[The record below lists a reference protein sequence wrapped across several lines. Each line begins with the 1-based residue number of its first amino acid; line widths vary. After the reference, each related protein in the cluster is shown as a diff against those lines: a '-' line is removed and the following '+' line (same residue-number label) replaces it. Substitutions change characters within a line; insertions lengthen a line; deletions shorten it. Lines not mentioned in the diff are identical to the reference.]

1 MYGALTTA
9 AIPAP
14 VWDGFDIGPVTIHA
28 YALCIVAG
36 MVAALWLAARRWK
49 ARGGPEGSVID
60 ISIWAI
66 IFGLVGARLYH
77 VVSSPDAYFGP
88 NFDGTGDLTK
98 IWRVWEGGLGIWGAV
113 ALGAV
118 GAWIACRRYGFK
130 ISAYA
135 DVVAPGVLLAQAIG
149 RLGNYFNQELFGGPT
164 TAPWGLQVSADH
176 PNFPAGALE
185 GTLFHPTFAYEML
198 WNLLGVALLLLIDRR
213 LHLRRGMMLWSYVAW
228 YTAGRTWIEMLRI
241 DEAEMITLFGTTQ
254 RLNVWTSLL
263 MLLVAIGFLIYLG
276 LTRPKTAEA
285 KAEADSVWR
294 AGHEPVEESETGTE
308 IETETGTETETA
320 TDSMTESETG
330 SATAVGAANPAEP
343 ADPAIDGAKVNAAET
358 KKVADPVE
366 KSD

>member
-1 MYGALTTA
+1 MNALITA

-14 VWDGFDIGPVTIHA
+14 IWDGFDLGPLTIHA

-36 MVAALWLAARRWK
+36 MIAGLWLASRRWK
-49 ARGGPEGSVID
+49 ARGGPEGNIID
-60 ISIWAI
+60 VSIWAI

-198 WNLLGVALLLLIDRR
+198 WNLVGVALLLLIDRR
-213 LHLRRGMMLWSYVAW
+213 LRLRRGMMLWSYVAW

-241 DEAEMITLFGTTQ
+241 DDAEMITLFGTTQ

-285 KAEADSVWR
+285 KAEAESVWR
-294 AGHEPVEESETGTE
+294 AGREPVEDSETA
-308 IETETGTETETA
+308 TETA
-320 TDSMTESETG
+320 SATESTTESDSTTEAESESATG
-330 SATAVGAANPAEP
+330 STAVAGGS
-343 ADPAIDGAKVNAAET
+343 DPAGPAVDGAKVNAAET
-358 KKVADPVE
+358 KKVADPTE
-366 KSD
+366 K

>member
-1 MYGALTTA
+1 MYGALITG

-36 MVAALWLAARRWK
+36 MIAALWLASRRWK
-49 ARGGPEGSVID
+49 ARGGPEGSIID

-164 TAPWGLQVSADH
+164 TAPWGLQVSPDH

-263 MLLVAIGFLIYLG
+263 MLLIAIGFLIYLG
-276 LTRPKTAEA
+276 LTRSKTAES

-294 AGHEPVEESETGTE
+294 AGREPIEESETETESGTE
-308 IETETGTETETA
+308 SKTETESGTGTE
-320 TDSMTESETG
+320 
-330 SATAVGAANPAEP
+330 SATAAGESVPAEP
-343 ADPAIDGAKVNAAET
+343 AVDEAKVNAAET

>member
-1 MYGALTTA
+1 MDGALTTA

-14 VWDGFDIGPVTIHA
+14 IWDGFDLGPVTIHA

-36 MVAALWLAARRWK
+36 MIAGLWLASRRWK
-49 ARGGPEGSVID
+49 ARGGPEGSLID
-60 ISIWAI
+60 VSIWAI

-198 WNLLGVALLLLIDRR
+198 WSLLGVALLLLIDRR
-213 LHLRRGMMLWSYVAW
+213 LQLRRGMMLWSYVAW

-241 DEAEMITLFGTTQ
+241 DDAEMITLFGTTQ

-263 MLLVAIGFLIYLG
+263 MLLIAIGFLIYLG

-285 KAEADSVWR
+285 KAEVESVWR
-294 AGHEPVEESETGTE
+294 AGREPIEETA
-308 IETETGTETETA
+308 TETGSTA
-320 TDSMTESETG
+320 ESAA
-330 SATAVGAANPAEP
+330 SSGAADPAGPAEP
-343 ADPAIDGAKVNAAET
+343 AVDGAKVNAAET

>member
-1 MYGALTTA
+1 MNGALVTA

-14 VWDGFDIGPVTIHA
+14 AWDGFGIGPVTIHA

-36 MVAALWLAARRWK
+36 IIAALWLSSRRWK
-49 ARGGPEGSVID
+49 DRGGPEGSIID

-66 IFGLVGARLYH
+66 LFGLVGARLYH
-77 VVSSPDAYFGP
+77 VFSSPDAYFGP
-88 NFDGTGDLTK
+88 NFDGTGDLTR

-135 DVVAPGVLLAQAIG
+135 DVVAPAVLLAQAIG

-164 TAPWGLQVSADH
+164 TLPWGLQVSFDH
-176 PNFPAGALE
+176 PNFPDGALQ
-185 GTLFHPTFAYEML
+185 GTLFHPTFLYEMV
-198 WNLLGVALLLLIDRR
+198 WNLLGVALLLLIDRK

-241 DEAEMITLFGTTQ
+241 DDAEMITLFGATQ

-263 MLLVAIGFLIYLG
+263 MLVVAIAFLVYLG
-276 LTRPKTAEA
+276 TTRPKSAEGRA
-285 KAEADSVWR
+285 AAESVWR
-294 AGHEPVEESETGTE
+294 EGREPAGPTVEESTEGPTEGPAGESAAQAGQAPDTEVTVGDRLAGGDEKVNADETKK
-308 IETETGTETETA
+308 
-320 TDSMTESETG
+320 S
-330 SATAVGAANPAEP
+330 AEP
-343 ADPAIDGAKVNAAET
+343 A
-358 KKVADPVE
+358 KKTD
-366 KSD
+366 